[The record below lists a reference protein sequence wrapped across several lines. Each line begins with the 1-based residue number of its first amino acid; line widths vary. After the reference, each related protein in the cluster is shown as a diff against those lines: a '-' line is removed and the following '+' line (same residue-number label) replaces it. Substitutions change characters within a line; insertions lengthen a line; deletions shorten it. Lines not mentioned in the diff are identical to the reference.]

1 MVKQM
6 NEFEKLTTREE
17 EVMNS
22 FWMYGDLFVKDL
34 LEKHPEPKPHVNTL
48 STIVRTLEE
57 KGLLNH
63 RSYGNTYQYFPIVTK
78 EEYSKGCLDGV
89 VSKYFDNSALTA
101 VSALVKEEKISL
113 DELKELIRM
122 VENKK

>member
-1 MVKQM
+1 M

>member
-1 MVKQM
+1 MAKFV
-6 NEFEKLTTREE
+6 FEKLTAREE

-22 FWMYGDLFVKDL
+22 FWMYGDMFVKDL
-34 LEKHPEPKPHVNTL
+34 LENHPDPKPHVNTL

-57 KGLLNH
+57 KGLLDH

-78 EEYSKGCLDGV
+78 EQYSKGCLEGV

-101 VSALVKEEKISL
+101 VSALVKEEKISV
-113 DELKELIRM
+113 DDLKELIRM
-122 VENKK
+122 VEKQND

>member
-1 MVKQM
+1 M

-57 KGLLNH
+57 KGLLDH

>member
-57 KGLLNH
+57 KGLLDH

>member
-1 MVKQM
+1 M

-57 KGLLNH
+57 KGLLDH
-63 RSYGNTYQYFPIVTK
+63 RSYGNTYQYFPIVTQ